1 MKWKIWPTGILILSL
16 CLSSCYSKTKTIPD
30 QCPLKIL
37 SPSLENQ
44 KIAKILCPNGLQ
56 LLIISDPT
64 SPTSGA
70 ALAVK
75 TGNSSDPKAFPGLA
89 HLTEHCIFLGNEK
102 YPSPNSFSNFLSNN
116 NGMHNAFT
124 NSHSTSYLF
133 SIDNSAFHEA
143 MDQFVHM
150 FIHPLFL
157 QESLDKEKHAVH
169 QEFAMHPTKDSR
181 RIFRIQQIIAPKGNP
196 INHFGCGNAT
206 TLEKVSSK
214 DMQAW
219 FQKYYYAENMVAI
232 VHTADPLNQA
242 IKFLS
247 KLFAQIPSQKPTPS
261 RSPLGRIEDNHSAGK
276 LYINSA
282 VEPTANL
289 HMYWTFHTTQPF
301 PLGCFSSLA
310 YILNYEGPNSLI
322 SLLKKEN
329 LITQAE
335 SHFYQTSK
343 ETGEFIIEYQLTDI
357 GEKNYSEILRKTFAY
372 LHQIQKQGIPSY
384 CLQDISAMNALD
396 YSFSS
401 KTELFSTLYEQITGL
416 IYEDLATYPY
426 RTLVYPQYSPEEEK
440 TIVNTL
446 SDPYRARYILS
457 TKHLE
462 LFPSAL
468 PHYDTIFDMTYYEQ
482 SLPHLEAYKQATFSS
497 LSLPQENI
505 YIPKNIEIV
514 KSTTP
519 THQQFP
525 FSPYLAHTEP
535 GMTLYYCEDQFY
547 TLPKLAINLCI
558 RSPEISKK
566 NLRSLVM
573 TDIYSLAI
581 NENLTH
587 KYYLATQAGL
597 SFSTFLRGE
606 GLGLSISGYNVTI
619 STLLNSIL
627 SSLQPTLNQEQFLI
641 YKQQLLEN
649 YQKKITSCPVRAG
662 MHTLMTHVLQD
673 VYTYDD
679 KIAVLQ
685 TINFEEVQNFAENL
699 FNQVSIEGM
708 ILGSSVEKYQQEL
721 TNSLKDFISSH
732 SSYEA
737 PPFYHQRKKNYENIQ
752 MHYPLAGNAMLLA
765 FQDELSSSMEHR
777 AMIEMMFSWLHH
789 IVFTHLRTEQQLG
802 YVVGACSH
810 EALLCPAGI
819 FYIRSDAYSPE
830 ELIEKTQAFLQQ
842 VAASPETFGMSP
854 EYFSDLRSTYI
865 KSLTHPSESLDTLSS
880 LLFSLA
886 FERPSVQLS
895 YNNDKISAAQTMD
908 YETFKAYC
916 QEFLQEKLGKQIPV
930 YVYGTP
936 QCSSKEAIDKS
947 RHILKNPKCHQSN
960 D

>member
-1 MKWKIWPTGILILSL
+1 MKWKTWSTGILMLSL
-16 CLSSCYSKTKTIPD
+16 CLSSCYSKIKTIPD

-44 KIAKILCPNGLQ
+44 KIAKILCSNGLQ

-75 TGNSSDPKAFPGLA
+75 TGNSSDPKEFPGLA
-89 HLTEHCIFLGNEK
+89 HLTEHCVFLGNKK
-102 YPSPNSFSNFLSNN
+102 YPSPNSFSHFLSNN

-181 RIFRIQQIIAPKGNP
+181 RIFRIQQLIAPQGNP
-196 INHFGCGNAT
+196 INRFGCGNAT

-219 FQKYYYAENMVAI
+219 FQRHYYAENMIAI

-247 KLFAQIPSQKPTPS
+247 KLFTQIPSQKHTL
-261 RSPLGRIEDNHSAGK
+261 PLSSLLSRIEDNHSTGK

-282 VEPTANL
+282 VEPAANL
-289 HMYWTFHTTQPF
+289 HMYWTFHTTQPSF
-301 PLGCFSSLA
+301 LGCFSSLA
-310 YILNYEGPNSLI
+310 YILNYEGPNSLV
-322 SLLKKEN
+322 SLLKKEK
-329 LITQAE
+329 LITKAE
-335 SHFYQTSK
+335 SYFYQTSR
-343 ETGEFIIEYQLTDI
+343 ETGEFIIEYQLTDD
-357 GEKNYSEILRKTFAY
+357 GEKNYSEVLKKTFAY

-384 CLQDISAMNALD
+384 CLQDISAINALD

-401 KTELFSTLYEQITGL
+401 KTELFKTLYDQITGL
-416 IYEDLATYPY
+416 IYEDLTTYPY

-440 TIVNTL
+440 TIVDTL

-468 PHYDTIFDMTYYEQ
+468 QHYDTIFDMTYYEQ
-482 SLPHLEAYKQATFSS
+482 FLPHLEAYKQAPPSS

-505 YIPKNIEIV
+505 YIPKNVEIV
-514 KSTTP
+514 KSAKP

-525 FSPYLAHTEP
+525 FSPQPAYTEP

-558 RSPEISKK
+558 RSPEISQK

-619 STLLNSIL
+619 SALLNSIL

-649 YQKKITSCPVRAG
+649 YQKK
-662 MHTLMTHVLQD
+662 LL
-673 VYTYDD
+673 
-679 KIAVLQ
+679 AVLYGR
-685 TINFEEVQNFAENL
+685 
-699 FNQVSIEGM
+699 VSI
-708 ILGSSVEKYQQEL
+708 
-721 TNSLKDFISSH
+721 
-732 SSYEA
+732 
-737 PPFYHQRKKNYENIQ
+737 P
-752 MHYPLAGNAMLLA
+752 
-765 FQDELSSSMEHR
+765 
-777 AMIEMMFSWLHH
+777 
-789 IVFTHLRTEQQLG
+789 
-802 YVVGACSH
+802 
-810 EALLCPAGI
+810 
-819 FYIRSDAYSPE
+819 
-830 ELIEKTQAFLQQ
+830 
-842 VAASPETFGMSP
+842 
-854 EYFSDLRSTYI
+854 
-865 KSLTHPSESLDTLSS
+865 
-880 LLFSLA
+880 
-886 FERPSVQLS
+886 
-895 YNNDKISAAQTMD
+895 
-908 YETFKAYC
+908 
-916 QEFLQEKLGKQIPV
+916 
-930 YVYGTP
+930 
-936 QCSSKEAIDKS
+936 
-947 RHILKNPKCHQSN
+947 
-960 D
+960 